1 MQMPKQPSMRVRL
14 LVVIAMVVWVAFCI
28 RLYLLDWPGR
38 YIKQMPPPRSPLVFM
53 AGATVASVIIVFIL
67 RHWFKHNRTYTPM
80 QTRRIVEISLVA
92 VVIMIIITGVRS
104 YMVLWK

>member
-1 MQMPKQPSMRVRL
+1 MLPTTRSRL
-14 LVVIAMVVWVAFCI
+14 VTIFALSGGLVVGIISLIF
-28 RLYLLDWPGR
+28 DWPGR
-38 YIKQMPPPRSPLVFM
+38 YTGQIPPPRSPLVFM